1 MVMFEGLY
9 FYYDCTKVIIYL
21 GNNNII
27 YYAIMKNSRNFALRI
42 NCLVEKF
49 GCLQPL
55 KKNAKTAHTF
65 PKCFY
70 GFS

>member
-1 MVMFEGLY
+1 
-9 FYYDCTKVIIYL
+9 
-21 GNNNII
+21 
-27 YYAIMKNSRNFALRI
+27 MKNSRNFALRI